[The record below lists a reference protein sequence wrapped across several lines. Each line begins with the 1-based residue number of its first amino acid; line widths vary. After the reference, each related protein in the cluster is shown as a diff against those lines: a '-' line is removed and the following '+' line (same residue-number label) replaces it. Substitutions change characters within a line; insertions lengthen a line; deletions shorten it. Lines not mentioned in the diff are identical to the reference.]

1 MMAFFMALEIVYEP
15 SRQQLFERYGEE
27 MADSIFAKRSE
38 FNFELTTVMNDA
50 DLIKMGLY

>member
-1 MMAFFMALEIVYEP
+1 
-15 SRQQLFERYGEE
+15 

-50 DLIKMGLY
+50 DLIKMGLF

>member
-1 MMAFFMALEIVYEP
+1 MMGFFMALEIVYEP

-50 DLIKMGLY
+50 DLIKMGLF